1 MFVQLRKGEEMT
13 TAYINRIATAVP
25 PNDAHEGFIRL
36 GATLLPD
43 DQRMHNIFRRMNERS
58 GIEHRYSF
66 LKPNM
71 ANGTVELDNTAFYS
85 GATGH
90 TSTTIKKF
98 PGTAERMDVF
108 KRHAPE
114 LAAKAIERLEL
125 GSDRHNITHLVLT
138 CCTGFYAPGLDL
150 ELIDRC
156 GLPTSVER
164 SIIGFMGC
172 YAAINGL
179 KFARHIVRSEPK
191 ARVLVVNLELC
202 TLHFKDPSGD
212 VAQLVMSML
221 WGDGCAASLVTSE
234 PEGFAIDSFRSM
246 VIPGTSELM
255 QWHIGDQGFDMV
267 LSGDVPASIHRALRD
282 HGSEFLEGAS
292 KEEIDLWAIH
302 PGGRTVLDAV
312 EQSFGLAPE
321 ALAISRQ
328 ILKLYGN
335 MSAATVMFVLQ
346 SMMHDAKRGAR
357 GCAMAFGPGLTA
369 ETMLFRT
376 GALGP
381 TGGAKRTTGKVA
393 RLEHDFAA

>member
-1 MFVQLRKGEEMT
+1 MT
-13 TAYINRIATAVP
+13 TAYINRIASAVP

-36 GATLLPD
+36 GGTLLPD
-43 DQRMHNIFRRMNERS
+43 DQRLQNIFRRMNERS

-71 ANGTVELDNTAFYS
+71 ANGTVELDKSAFYS
-85 GATGH
+85 GAAGH
-90 TSTTIKKF
+90 TSTTEKKF
-98 PGTAERMDVF
+98 PRTAERMDVF
-108 KRHAPE
+108 KRHAPQ
-114 LAAKAIERLEL
+114 LAAKAVERLEL
-125 GSDRHNITHLVLT
+125 GSDRRNITHLVLT

-150 ELIDRC
+150 ELIERC
-156 GLPTSVER
+156 DLPSSVER

-172 YAAINGL
+172 YAAINAL
-179 KFARHIVRSEPK
+179 KFARHIVRSDPV

-202 TLHFKDPSGD
+202 TLHFKDPQGD

-221 WGDGCAASLVTSE
+221 WGDGCAASLVTSD

-246 VIPGTSELM
+246 VIPETSELM
-255 QWHIGDQGFDMV
+255 QWHIGDLGFDMV

-282 HGSEFLEGAS
+282 HGSAFLEGAS
-292 KEEIDLWAIH
+292 KEEIALWAIH

-312 EQSFGLAPE
+312 EQSFGLDPE
-321 ALAISRQ
+321 ALAVSRE
-328 ILKLYGN
+328 ILRLYGN

-346 SMMHDAKRGAR
+346 AMMHDAKRGER

-381 TGGAKRTTGKVA
+381 AGGAKRTTGEPA